1 MMLKWKL
8 FGGMTYDLW
17 VVSFF
22 RLIHIRLP
30 HYALGQRWDL
40 KRDCE
45 NQRIAMDRRD
55 SHCRLQK
62 EKSMLEREKPATNIF
77 LRIVFFN
84 SLRL

>member
-1 MMLKWKL
+1 
-8 FGGMTYDLW
+8 MTYDLW

-40 KRDCE
+40 KRYCE
-45 NQRIAMDRRD
+45 NQSIAMDRRD

-62 EKSMLEREKPATNIF
+62 ACLKEKSLQQIF
-77 LRIVFFN
+77 F
-84 SLRL
+84 